1 MGLAFALDLW
11 AVCDRIVIR
20 ASLTLVRGTARKLEI
35 RTMANHKS
43 AAKKARRDVEARL
56 RNRSNRSTLKSAV
69 KTFLALITVGKKDE
83 AAKLLPATQ
92 GLVDKACRK
101 GVMHKNAA
109 DRTKSRLA
117 AKVNKLA

>member
-1 MGLAFALDLW
+1 
-11 AVCDRIVIR
+11 
-20 ASLTLVRGTARKLEI
+20 
-35 RTMANHKS
+35 MANHKS

-56 RNRSNRSTLKSAV
+56 RNRSNRSTLKTAV
-69 KTFLALITVGKKDE
+69 KKFLTVLGEGNKAE
-83 AAKLLPATQ
+83 ATKLLPLTQ
-92 GLVDKACRK
+92 GQVDKACRK